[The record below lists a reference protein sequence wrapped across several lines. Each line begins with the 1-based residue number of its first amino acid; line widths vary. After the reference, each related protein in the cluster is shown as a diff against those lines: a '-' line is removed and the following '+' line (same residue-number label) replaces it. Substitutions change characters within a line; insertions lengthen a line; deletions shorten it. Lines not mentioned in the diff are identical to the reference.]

1 LTLAVPRI
9 DEPYL
14 GALAHAING
23 AATTRGYT
31 VLIDETGGRPAHER
45 EAVEGYPGHGI
56 DGVIFSPLAV
66 DPQHL
71 AAVSNYTPLV
81 LLGEHLTN
89 SPADYVAIDNHASSR
104 EVVQHLIGSGRRRI
118 GFIGGQPRRPT
129 AVGDL
134 RRQGYRDQLLESGIT
149 PRAGW
154 QAHADRFTR
163 EEGAILAA
171 RLVRRVR
178 TLDAII
184 CASDLLAIG
193 AIRGLTDLGVIV
205 GPDVAV
211 VGWDD
216 TVDGRYCTPTL
227 TTVSPDLDYLAH
239 ATLDALVRRIEGD
252 RAPGRSVV
260 VPHRLIV
267 RGSSGIAP

>member
-1 LTLAVPRI
+1 M
-9 DEPYL
+9 
-14 GALAHAING
+14 
-23 AATTRGYT
+23 
-31 VLIDETGGRPAHER
+31 
-45 EAVEGYPGHGI
+45 
-56 DGVIFSPLAV
+56 

-89 SPADYVAIDNHASSR
+89 SPADYVAIDNHGSAR
-104 EVVQHLIGSGRRRI
+104 EVVRHLLSFGRHRI

-134 RRQGYRDQLLESGIT
+134 RRQGYHDQLRDTGIA
-149 PRAGW
+149 PRSSW

-163 EEGAILAA
+163 EEGAILAV
-171 RLVRRVR
+171 RLLRRVR
-178 TLDAII
+178 MLDAII

-193 AIRGLTDLGVIV
+193 AMRGLTDLGVVV
-205 GPDVAV
+205 GTDVAI

-216 TVDGRYCTPTL
+216 IIDGRYCSPSL
-227 TTVSPDLDYLAH
+227 STVSPDLGYLAN

-252 RAPGRSVV
+252 RGPGRTVV

-267 RGSSGIAP
+267 RESSGHVS